1 VEARRPPPERRA
13 STYPE
18 EEMTE
23 PRTLKLAIALDPDFA
38 RTMTD
43 EEAQQLGVL
52 LKDRARMELGLDRTA
67 EMEAELQARLAAEAA
82 K

>member
-1 VEARRPPPERRA
+1 
-13 STYPE
+13 
-18 EEMTE
+18 MTE